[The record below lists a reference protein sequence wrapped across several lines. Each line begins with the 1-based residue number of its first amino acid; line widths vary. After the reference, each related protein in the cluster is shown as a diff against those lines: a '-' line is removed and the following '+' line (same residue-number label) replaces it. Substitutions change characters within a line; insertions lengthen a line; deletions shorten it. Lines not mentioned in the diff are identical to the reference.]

1 MIYTNISGRY
11 LIMKKIV
18 KTLSIVICVAVL
30 CPLLFAC
37 SKDNK
42 KVESVTGKTAEWNA
56 TDEYSIQLTDNG
68 FSTDKDYVMC
78 IEKQPNK
85 EFVILNL
92 TDVQLG
98 DGEIDFNA
106 EFVRR
111 ADKTIEELVNKVQ
124 PDLITVTGDQGYGT
138 EKSILYVG
146 NLIDRYGIP
155 WAPVFGNHDNQEDIL
170 TTDQQSYLYE
180 TAFKN
185 CLFKSGPNNLATVE
199 SGSVAYGNYVI
210 NIVERDQSAN
220 KFHVVRSL
228 VFVNSRD
235 GYDYEKDETHE
246 EQKPI
251 NSRGYVMLSD
261 KQIAWYK
268 WAVKG
273 VQQYGID
280 GKVKSTVFLHIPIYA
295 FNLAFNAAFKTNV
308 DPFDYEEYDKAVKNE
323 NALAAYADKSIWNE
337 GYENSVGGR
346 REEICSA
353 PYDDHV
359 LDAIKDFDDD
369 PNTDFFSTDM
379 VVAGHDHVNNFIIE
393 YEGVTMAYGLKTGS
407 GCYYNEDLSG
417 GSVILVRD
425 DGDSIIYHQ
434 FTDIKVATF
443 PWWIYFLIGIGCA
456 IIVATAVVVI
466 VLFKKKILPIRK

>member
-1 MIYTNISGRY
+1 
-11 LIMKKIV
+11 MKK
-18 KTLSIVICVAVL
+18 TLKYFAVILCVAFCAL
-30 CPLLFAC
+30 PLLSC
-37 SKDNK
+37 SPSPK
-42 KVESVTGKTAEWNA
+42 EAGSVKGTTSEWND
-56 TDEYSIQLTDNG
+56 TDAYSIQLSDNG
-68 FSTDKDYVMC
+68 FSSNLDYVMC

-85 EFVILNL
+85 DFIILNL

-111 ADKTIEELVNKVQ
+111 ADKTIDELVKKVQ

-138 EKSILYVG
+138 EKSILFVG

-199 SGSVAYGNYVI
+199 SGSVAYGNYVV
-210 NIVERDQSAN
+210 NIVERDQSAD

-235 GYDYEKDETHE
+235 GYDYEEDEAYE
-246 EQKPI
+246 DQKPI
-251 NSRGYVMLSD
+251 NSRGYAMLSE
-261 KQIAWYK
+261 KQIDWYK

-273 VQQYGID
+273 VQQYGVD
-280 GKVKSTVFLHIPIYA
+280 GQVKSTVFLHIPIYA
-295 FNLAFNAAFKTNV
+295 YNLAFNAAFKTDV

-323 NALAAYADKSIWNE
+323 NALAAYADKSIWNK

-369 PNTDFFSTDM
+369 PSTDFFSTDM
-379 VVAGHDHVNNFIIE
+379 IVAGHDHVNNFIIE

-417 GSVILVRD
+417 GSVILVSD
-425 DGDSIIYHQ
+425 DGGSLIYHQ
-434 FTDIKVATF
+434 FTNIKVATF
-443 PWWIYFLIGIGCA
+443 PWWIYFLIGVGCA
-456 IIVATAVVVI
+456 IVVATAVVLI